1 MSQIFDW
8 DLLQSFLAV
17 ARTGRL
23 TVAAKRLGVD
33 HSTLSRRLLA
43 LESSLGAKLFDRALS
58 GYSLTQ
64 QGEVLLARA
73 EAMESTALAIQSDV
87 GQERA
92 RVSATVRIG
101 TPDGFGT
108 AFLAPL
114 MHELIAAQPGLQIDL
129 VATPFGFSLS
139 KREADI
145 AVSLSRPAEGRVY
158 VRKLTDYRLGLYAA
172 AAAPAGWRE
181 VASLEAAA
189 ELPLIAY
196 MEDLLYTPEL
206 DYAPP
211 PLRAAEPRLRSSTV
225 MAQHAACAA
234 GAGLCILPCFLADA
248 DTRLVR
254 LLPELV
260 NLTRSFWMIV
270 HSDMRDLARI
280 RVTGEFI
287 AEAVHREAGRFMPVS

>member
-33 HSTLSRRLLA
+33 HSTLSRRLVT
-43 LESSLGAKLFDRALS
+43 LEGALGAKLFDRALS
-58 GYSLTQ
+58 GYSLTH
-64 QGEVLLARA
+64 QGEDLLARA

-87 GQERA
+87 GQGRSQ
-92 RVSATVRIG
+92 VSGTVRIG

-108 AFLAPL
+108 AFLASVI
-114 MHELIAAQPGLQIDL
+114 HELTAAQPALQIDL
-129 VATPFGFSLS
+129 VATPLGFSLS

-145 AVSLSRPAEGRVY
+145 AISLSRPAEGRVH
-158 VRKLTDYRLGLYAA
+158 VRKLTDYHLGLYAA
-172 AAAPAGWRE
+172 VGAPAAWRE
-181 VASLEAAA
+181 TGSLEEVAA
-189 ELPLIAY
+189 LPFISY
-196 MEDLLYTPEL
+196 IDDLLYTPEL

-211 PLRAAEPRLRSSTV
+211 QLKAVEPRLRSSSLI
-225 MAQHAACAA
+225 AQYQACAA
-234 GAGLCILPCFLADA
+234 GAGLCILPCFLADP

-254 LLPELV
+254 VLPEV
-260 NLTRSFWMIV
+260 MNLTRSFWMIV

-280 RVTGEFI
+280 RVTGDFI
-287 AEAVHREAGRFMPVS
+287 AGATHKAAHRFMPE

>member
-17 ARTGRL
+17 ARAGRL

-33 HSTLSRRLLA
+33 HSTLSRRLAA
-43 LESSLGAKLFDRALS
+43 LEAALGAKLFDRALS
-58 GYSLTQ
+58 GYSLTH
-64 QGEVLLARA
+64 QGEDLLVRA

-92 RVSATVRIG
+92 RVSGTVRIG

-108 AFLAPL
+108 AFLAPVI
-114 MHELIAAQPGLQIDL
+114 HELTAAQPALQIDL

-145 AVSLSRPAEGRVY
+145 AVSLSRPAEGRLH

-172 AAAPAGWRE
+172 AAAPEAWRQPRH
-181 VASLEAAA
+181 LEDAAR
-189 ELPLIAY
+189 LPFISY
-196 MEDLLYTPEL
+196 IDDLLYTPEL
-206 DYAPP
+206 DYAP
-211 PLRAAEPRLRSSTV
+211 AALKTVEPRLRSSTV
-225 MAQHAACAA
+225 VAQHQACAA

-254 LLPELV
+254 VLPEAV
-260 NLTRSFWMIV
+260 NLLRSFWMIV

-280 RVTGEFI
+280 RVTGDFI
-287 AEAVHREAGRFMPVS
+287 AGAVHRAAARFTP

>member
-33 HSTLSRRLLA
+33 HSTLSRRLA
-43 LESSLGAKLFDRALS
+43 TLEGSLGAKLFDRSLS
-58 GYSLTQ
+58 GYSLTH
-64 QGEVLLARA
+64 QGEELLARA

-87 GQERA
+87 GQGRSH
-92 RVSATVRIG
+92 VSGTVRIG

-108 AFLAPL
+108 AFLAPVI
-114 MHELIAAQPGLQIDL
+114 HELTAAQPALQIDL

-145 AVSLSRPAEGRVY
+145 AVSLSRPAAGRVH
-158 VRKLTDYRLGLYAA
+158 VRKLTDYHLGLYVAVA
-172 AAAPAGWRE
+172 SPPSWRGVGSLEE
-181 VASLEAAA
+181 VAA
-189 ELPLIAY
+189 LPFISY
-196 MEDLLYTPEL
+196 IDDLLYTPEL

-211 PLRAAEPRLRSSTV
+211 PLKAVEPRLRSSNLI
-225 MAQHAACAA
+225 AQYQACAS
-234 GAGLCILPCFLADA
+234 GAGLCILPCFLADPDA
-248 DTRLVR
+248 RLVR
-254 LLPELV
+254 VLPDVV

-280 RVTGEFI
+280 RVTGDFI
-287 AEAVHREAGRFMPVS
+287 AEATYKAASRFMPG

>member
-33 HSTLSRRLLA
+33 HSTLSRRLA
-43 LESSLGAKLFDRALS
+43 TLEASLGARLFDRALS
-58 GYSLTQ
+58 GYSLTH
-64 QGEVLLARA
+64 QGEALLARA

-87 GQERA
+87 GQEGA
-92 RVSATVRIG
+92 RVSGTVRIG

-108 AFLAPL
+108 AFLASVI
-114 MHELIAAQPGLQIDL
+114 HELTAAQPALQIDL
-129 VATPFGFSLS
+129 VATPLGFSLS

-145 AVSLSRPAEGRVY
+145 AISLSRPAEGRVH

-172 AAAPAGWRE
+172 GVWPE
-181 VASLEAAA
+181 VQSIEAAA
-189 ELPLIAY
+189 ALPFISY
-196 MEDLLYTPEL
+196 IDDLLYSAEL
-206 DYAPP
+206 DYTPP
-211 PLRAAEPRLRSSTV
+211 ALKAVEPRLRSSSLI
-225 MAQHAACAA
+225 AQYQACAS
-234 GAGLCILPCFLADA
+234 GAGLCILPCFLADS
-248 DTRLVR
+248 DPRLARV
-254 LLPELV
+254 LPEVV

-280 RVTGEFI
+280 RVTGDFI
-287 AEAVHREAGRFMPVS
+287 AEATHRAVGRFMPG